1 MDHIKHV
8 KQSPTSMTGM
18 GGLVGSY
25 NFASS
30 AAAKIYVEEV
40 FSTMLWSGQ
49 TSGSG
54 GTTRQMVN
62 DIDLAGEGGLV
73 WIKQRNQS
81 YSTGHQL
88 YDTARGAGSEKEIDS
103 SSTAIEGAGNIE
115 QYGWLNSF
123 NSDGFTTKGGSV
135 DYDYVNKTGVDYTA
149 WTFRKQEKF
158 FDVATYTGNGSGS
171 ARTIDHNLG
180 SVPGFIALKKYS
192 QSGSW
197 VVYHR
202 DLATNG
208 YLNLNTT
215 VQAQTSAN
223 GSINSVTSTQFTVGV
238 DFNDNNETYVAYI
251 WAGGAST
258 AATASSAKF
267 DNDIDALE
275 IASDSD
281 LSPGSGDF
289 TWEAWIR
296 PDDTPTYN
304 PFWLVGT
311 YNGGG
316 IEINKTRMKAAGGTN
331 FLSWPTFPEKQ
342 WTHLAI
348 CRSGSTAKAFING
361 VEVDSATCNENF
373 STGTAYIG
381 WTGSNVNQNFNGS
394 ISNLRFVKGQALY
407 TSSFKVTYEPLT
419 TTSQGATAS
428 NVKLLCCNDASSATG
443 STVTPSTISQ
453 WSTKSGNVT
462 ASSDSPFDD
471 AAGFAFGV
479 SEDQNLVKCGSYK
492 TDSGE
497 AAKVDLG
504 WEPQWVIAKRTDS
517 STGGDWNIVDSMRG
531 FPNAQDVED
540 NVGGES
546 VVLYPNKSDSE
557 DGTNR
562 LGITPTGFYADQY
575 GSNREFA
582 YVALRR
588 PDGYVGKPVETGTS
602 VFAITAGT
610 SNNDIPAFVSG
621 FPTDFTLFKE
631 FAGTDPWY
639 AQARLTGT
647 GYMLTA
653 STNAEAESANNTWDF
668 QNGFY
673 KATGNWSPFI
683 NWMWKRH
690 AGFDIVN
697 YHGNGDSDHK
707 VSHSLNNTPGM
718 MWVKRRDTSGS
729 HWRVYHEGANDGT
742 NPAQYRLLLDSS
754 DKEELGS
761 TIWNDTPPNS
771 NEFTVG
777 SGSDVNNTSGTYMA
791 MLFASVSG
799 ISKVG
804 YFDGSNSDLTITTG
818 FSPRFLIVK
827 AASISGQW
835 NVLDTTRGWAAGN
848 DPYLKLNSDVAQ
860 ISSYDNGVPTAT
872 GFTLAGNNGGFN
884 VSGQKYIYYAH
895 A

>member
-1 MDHIKHV
+1 
-8 KQSPTSMTGM
+8 MTPIQQM
-18 GGLVGSY
+18 FLGLGA
-25 NFASS
+25 AS
-30 AAAKIYVEEV
+30 KTYVDEV
-40 FSTMLWSGQ
+40 FSTQAYIGNDSSITVTNNIDNSTEGGMVWLKSRSQAYDSFIFDTVRGVSNPISSNTTGAQQSSITGVSAFNTTGYTIGNSGYTNGNGIDYVGWNFRKTKGFFDIVTYTQ
-49 TSGSG
+49 SGS
-54 GTTRQMVN
+54 
-62 DIDLAGEGGLV
+62 D
-73 WIKQRNQS
+73 
-81 YSTGHQL
+81 
-88 YDTARGAGSEKEIDS
+88 
-103 SSTAIEGAGNIE
+103 
-115 QYGWLNSF
+115 
-123 NSDGFTTKGGSV
+123 
-135 DYDYVNKTGVDYTA
+135 
-149 WTFRKQEKF
+149 
-158 FDVATYTGNGSGS
+158 GS

-180 SVPGFIALKKYS
+180 CVPAFIMLK
-192 QSGSW
+192 QTTGTESW
-197 VVYHR
+197 VCYHR
-202 DLATNG
+202 DLAAYSMLT
-208 YLNLNTT
+208 LNSSNTPGGD
-215 VQAQTSAN
+215 ANSAIYN
-223 GSINSVTSTQFTVGV
+223 VTSTQFTVGS
-238 DFNDNNETYVAYI
+238 DNNRVGTYVAYI
-251 WAGGAST
+251 FAGGEST
-258 AATASSAKF
+258 GTGANSVKF
-267 DNDIDALE
+267 DNNIDALE